1 MVKNDKKD
9 EINEMPYDVNEH
21 LGTVDDELKEEL
33 EQNARDIERA
43 FELSKNIEP
52 DENLENEIKEVNEYI
67 KNLYPEGTPK
77 EEAIE
82 ILKME
87 INNLVSQRVVG
98 KFDKFLETKITL
110 LGIKYNKLVW
120 VDSF

>member
-33 EQNARDIERA
+33 EQNVRDIERA